1 MSKGQVDGDVTG
13 GGRSGDRLLPSAECQ
28 SYHVGAGNHLL
39 WRDQQAT
46 TDGSASNGPARLWAW
61 EKWEPLMVFWF
72 VSQAKIIGNLAECLA
87 AGHAGGNA
95 GCRLR

>member
-46 TDGSASNGPARLWAW
+46 TDGSASNGPARCG
-61 EKWEPLMVFWF
+61 PGRSGSHSWF
-72 VSQAKIIGNLAECLA
+72 SGSFHRPKL
-87 AGHAGGNA
+87 
-95 GCRLR
+95 